1 MKVYLGK
8 DRIHA
13 TDTMTT
19 THEIVP
25 GIMTRIQNVEHKL
38 YVDNFFSSPDLF
50 DGLHTKTKNCYG
62 TVRPAK
68 VHSTG
73 F

>member
-38 YVDNFFSSPDLF
+38 YVDNFFL
-50 DGLHTKTKNCYG
+50 LLTYLMTYML
-62 TVRPAK
+62 RP
-68 VHSTG
+68 
-73 F
+73 